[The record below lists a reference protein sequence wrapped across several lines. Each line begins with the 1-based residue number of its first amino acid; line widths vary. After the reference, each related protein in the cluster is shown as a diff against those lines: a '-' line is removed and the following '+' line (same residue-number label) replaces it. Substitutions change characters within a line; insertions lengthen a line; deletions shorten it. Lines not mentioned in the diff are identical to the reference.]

1 MFSIMSLHT
10 EGHNRGK
17 SKITCIARELKNCV
31 GRCRWETVS
40 YSQRPK
46 GKVC

>member
-1 MFSIMSLHT
+1 
-10 EGHNRGK
+10 
-17 SKITCIARELKNCV
+17 V

-46 GKVC
+46 GKVCWRSQLERRAS